1 MKVSIVTP
9 SFNQAPF
16 LEAAL
21 RSVLDSPGVDLEY
34 VVMDGGSTDGSVDII
49 RKYADRLAHWES
61 APDGGQY
68 DAITRGFQKT
78 TGEIMGWLNSDD
90 QYTPWALSVVCEIFS
105 QHPDLQ
111 WLTTLRQFR
120 LDERGLPVRT
130 LVHPGFARGSFAHGE
145 NLPERGAFA
154 TGFLQQESTFWRR
167 SLWEKAGAQ
176 VGKGFPLAGDFELW
190 ARFFQHAEPVGVE
203 VPLGG
208 FRFHG
213 AQKTGNRQ
221 DVYLREA
228 NAALAQHGVQRWSP
242 LLRPIRAFAHRHLL
256 GCPVRLAAA
265 LGLVFPSQLVRHD
278 RNSGQWKLLKTYV

>member
-1 MKVSIVTP
+1 M
-9 SFNQAPF
+9 
-16 LEAAL
+16 
-21 RSVLDSPGVDLEY
+21 RSVLDQQTANVEY
-34 VVMDGGSTDGSVDII
+34 VVMDGGSTDGSVEII
-49 RKYADRLAHWES
+49 RRYADRLAHWES
-61 APDGGQY
+61 APDAGQY

-78 TGEIMGWLNSDD
+78 TGEVMGWLNSDD
-90 QYTPWALSVVCEIFS
+90 QYTPWALNIVGEIFA
-105 QHPDLQ
+105 QHPEVQ

-120 LDERGLPVRT
+120 LDERGWPVRS
-130 LVHPGFARGSFAHGE
+130 LLHPGFARGSFLHGE

-176 VGKGFPLAGDFELW
+176 VGLGFPLAGDFELW
-190 ARFFQHAEPVGVE
+190 ARFFAHAEPVGVE

-228 NAALAQHGVQRWSP
+228 NAALAHHGVQRWSS
-242 LLRPIRAFAHRHLL
+242 LLRPLRAFAHHHLR
-256 GCPVRLAAA
+256 GKPVRLAAMM
-265 LGLVFPSQLVRHD
+265 GLVFPSQFVRHD
-278 RNSGQWKLLKTYV
+278 RNSGQWKLLRTYI